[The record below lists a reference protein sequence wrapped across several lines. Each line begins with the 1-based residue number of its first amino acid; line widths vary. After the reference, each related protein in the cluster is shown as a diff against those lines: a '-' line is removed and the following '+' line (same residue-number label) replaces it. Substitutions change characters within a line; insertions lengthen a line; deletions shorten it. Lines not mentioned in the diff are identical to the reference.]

1 MTVRNTGTVDITIT
15 LATVTGY
22 NITGSSLT
30 SKTIEK
36 AKTEIISITLTGNW
50 VAGKSYNIEM
60 LSSKGNKF
68 SYTATA

>member
-50 VAGKSYNIEM
+50 VAGKSYKIEM

-68 SYTATA
+68 S